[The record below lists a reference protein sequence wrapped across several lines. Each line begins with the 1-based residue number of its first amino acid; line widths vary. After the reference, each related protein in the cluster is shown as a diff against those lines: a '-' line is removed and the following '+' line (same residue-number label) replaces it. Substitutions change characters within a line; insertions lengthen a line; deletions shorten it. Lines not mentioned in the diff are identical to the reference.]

1 MGEEASPCQDLLAM
15 HEHCYSKHLSNLLSK
30 HDDFRVSREN
40 QSPIY
45 DVSSKL
51 EEMSEHEIIERSQR
65 LEQITDS
72 ASATEQLNQAKKA
85 LNKAKF
91 LLKGRKEMNQLPL
104 AMLENL
110 VPSEQKVTRN
120 SRHVTIVI
128 SGFMSEKDDNQKE
141 WG

>member
-1 MGEEASPCQDLLAM
+1 
-15 HEHCYSKHLSNLLSK
+15 
-30 HDDFRVSREN
+30 
-40 QSPIY
+40 
-45 DVSSKL
+45 
-51 EEMSEHEIIERSQR
+51 MSEHEIIERSQR